1 MPYRKLDRTELA
13 DVAGLDD
20 VTTWEAAFPTPWLL
34 GVMAAE
40 ELWVTSVLVLVSR
53 DKSSV
58 GLDTERTR
66 FHTFYRLMTKMNDGE
81 HTGVCRQSSFRGD
94 SPEAIKTPGENFL
107 N

>member
-34 GVMAAE
+34 GVMAAAAE

-66 FHTFYRLMTKMNDGE
+66 FYRFVCLQLLVPIIVTFKRSYQRFWL
-81 HTGVCRQSSFRGD
+81 
-94 SPEAIKTPGENFL
+94 
-107 N
+107 